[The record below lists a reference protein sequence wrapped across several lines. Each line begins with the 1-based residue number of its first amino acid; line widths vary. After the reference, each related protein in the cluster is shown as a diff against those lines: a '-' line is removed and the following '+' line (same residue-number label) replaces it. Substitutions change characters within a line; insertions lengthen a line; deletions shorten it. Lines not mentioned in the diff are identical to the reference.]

1 MKIIFTFWL
10 LLLGGILGFAVSN
23 AESADSTPIFCYDTR
38 SQEEIGCDKL
48 PSHPFSSHSA
58 YDASSVLPTSEKET
72 RQPGNDSILASVAHF
87 LAAKSAGQLGREGE
101 ALASQIT
108 GAAKNTESWVVNGRV
123 RIPDQVLAQ
132 DIVTRNPTIIT
143 EVKIVQYQSLTRQL
157 RDYRD
162 LVGPGGRV
170 DVALPPGARVS
181 GPLQQAFDNPLN
193 PLNRIDLVPP
203 R

>member
-1 MKIIFTFWL
+1 MSCRCLKTPLLGL
-10 LLLGGILGFAVSN
+10 LLVALVGNVAIGGFL
-23 AESADSTPIFCYDTR
+23 
-38 SQEEIGCDKL
+38 
-48 PSHPFSSHSA
+48 
-58 YDASSVLPTSEKET
+58 DAP
-72 RQPGNDSILASVAHF
+72 
-87 LAAKSAGQLGREGE
+87 KSAGQLGREGE
-101 ALASQIT
+101 AIASQIT

-143 EVKIVQYQSLTRQL
+143 EVKNVQYQSLTRQL
-157 RDYRD
+157 RDYAD

-181 GPLQQAFDNPLN
+181 GPLQRAFNDPLN